1 MAQNKTMTMSSM
13 AGPRQQDVFDAAELT
28 KADNAIKFNE
38 NLIRQIEA
46 GKFDDALPQG
56 NLFEERA
63 REVEKAMEQLEGW
76 RDWRET
82 YLNSKTERLQQAKAK
97 AAEFSDIELKTPKIG
112 GTPASES
119 KDPLV
124 KLLSS
129 LSSQNRVT
137 QSTQGQVPGMT
148 AGEAKTSTISRST
161 PISNVSEVVNPENVI
176 DLSKDPDFQKLREIL
191 TSSGSEA
198 PEKAVKTP
206 PPVPT
211 ARKTAKE
218 LGLPE
223 IPKSL
228 IQKGSKSAA
237 EILKSLGGGIIRGL
251 AQAPAF
257 EFMAPP
263 SLGPAEGTPEYDL
276 EMGRMTLEDYRKLA
290 EEAQRSRQ
298 ASSQTSKPTAQPV
311 RGRQ

>member
-1 MAQNKTMTMSSM
+1 MEK
-13 AGPRQQDVFDAAELT
+13 V
-28 KADNAIKFNE
+28 
-38 NLIRQIEA
+38 
-46 GKFDDALPQG
+46 
-56 NLFEERA
+56 EE
-63 REVEKAMEQLEGW
+63 W
-76 RDWRET
+76 RDWREN

-112 GTPASES
+112 GTPSSES
-119 KDPLV
+119 KDPLA
-124 KLLSS
+124 KFLSN

-161 PISNVSEVVNPENVI
+161 PISNVSEVIDPENVI
-176 DLSKDPDFQKLREIL
+176 DLSKDPDFQKLRDIL
-191 TSSGSEA
+191 TASGSEA
-198 PEKAVKTP
+198 PEKTVKPP

-223 IPKSL
+223 IPKPL
-228 IQKGSKSAA
+228 IQKGSKSASK
-237 EILKSLGGGIIRGL
+237 ILKSLGGGIIRGL

-290 EEAQRSRQ
+290 EEARRSRQ
-298 ASSQTSKPTAQPV
+298 ASSQTSKPSAQLV
-311 RGRQ
+311 RSIQ